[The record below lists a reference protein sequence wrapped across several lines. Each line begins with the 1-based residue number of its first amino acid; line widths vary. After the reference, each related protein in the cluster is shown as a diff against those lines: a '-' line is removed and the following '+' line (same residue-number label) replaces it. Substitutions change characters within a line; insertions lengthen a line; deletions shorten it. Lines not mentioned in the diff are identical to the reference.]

1 MLMSDVF
8 LKVNNLIHQRGLT
21 PIILETKLSSS
32 EIKQLSKNER
42 ATLIFRMIEVYFSDK
57 QLTLDEVKII
67 DTLKSIFTLK
77 EGVLLETKP
86 DAIRVFCMNQID
98 FFLKDGIID
107 SVEVE
112 KLVSLQDVFDLSY
125 DEFRSLL
132 ILPLQDKV
140 KDGLDKELIGENY
153 FLL

>member
-1 MLMSDVF
+1 MSDVF

-77 EGVLLETKP
+77 EGVLLEMKP

>member
-1 MLMSDVF
+1 MSDVF

-132 ILPLQDKV
+132 MLPLQDKV